1 MVNECTKFGAGLPL
15 VTYPCSRVKSL
26 DCSSIWL
33 QSGSLA
39 LRPLVINFENEED
52 SKSKL
57 EFGTPQNWN

>member
-1 MVNECTKFGAGLPL
+1 
-15 VTYPCSRVKSL
+15 L